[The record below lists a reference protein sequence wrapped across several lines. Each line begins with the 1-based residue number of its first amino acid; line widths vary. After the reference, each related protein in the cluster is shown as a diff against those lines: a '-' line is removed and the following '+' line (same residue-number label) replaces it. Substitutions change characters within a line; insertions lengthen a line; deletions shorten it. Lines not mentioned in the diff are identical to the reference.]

1 MQIDY
6 FRSLG
11 SRDATINSY
20 IFRSHSLLLD
30 LWKSCFHRGLQDR
43 RTRERRARSL
53 EETIFFRQ
61 QELVLNAD
69 KIAKREIEEEERDLT
84 GVLELMLE
92 TKMKKLG
99 FPEVKFTAS

>member
-1 MQIDY
+1 V
-6 FRSLG
+6 
-11 SRDATINSY
+11 
-20 IFRSHSLLLD
+20 
-30 LWKSCFHRGLQDR
+30 KGLQKKDGG
-43 RTRERRARSL
+43 RRAWETLADELRRAQDIERMKELVMAL